1 MEKKLGIKV
10 ISNTCGV
17 LPHTIRTWERRYSTF
32 RPERSLNGQRLYSED
47 DLVRAKLIMLLLE
60 QGHQISQISTYS
72 SDELQELV
80 TDTIEVL
87 DEDNFYIDRSVKSLL
102 GHLEKYDIDN
112 VVTEI
117 EHLRLSVGAKDFI
130 FLVVLPVMQEIG
142 LLVAK
147 GKYSVTQEHIIST
160 IVRAQLGQ
168 LTLPNIG
175 PKYKRMILATPEG
188 NLHELSILIA
198 DILCRANRVPT
209 TYLGAAHPA
218 ECLAEAANALD
229 GTTIVMGVVSS
240 DHWDYG
246 NNILK
251 YLEKLDR
258 NLNKEVEIILGGGWE
273 MDFPEYH
280 NIKTIK
286 VMKSFDDFDQQLA

>member
-1 MEKKLGIKV
+1 MDKKLGIKV

-17 LPHTIRTWERRYSTF
+17 LPHTIRTWERRYGTF

-47 DLVRAKLIMLLLE
+47 DLVRAKLIVLLLE
-60 QGHQISQISTYS
+60 HGHQISQISDYS
-72 SDELQELV
+72 AEELQELV
-80 TDTIEVL
+80 SDTAQAL
-87 DEDNFYIDRSVKSLL
+87 DDDNFYIERSVKSLL
-102 GHLEKYDIDN
+102 GYLERYDIDN

-168 LTLPNIG
+168 LSLPNIG
-175 PKYKRMILATPEG
+175 PKHKRMILATPEG

-218 ECLAEAANALD
+218 ECLAEATNALD
-229 GTTIVMGVVSS
+229 GSTIVMGVVSS

-246 NNILK
+246 QNILK
-251 YLEKLDR
+251 YLEKLDK
-258 NLNKEVEIILGGGWE
+258 NLNKEVEVILGGGWE
-273 MDFPEYH
+273 MDFPSYQ
-280 NIKTIK
+280 NIRAIK
-286 VMKSFDDFDQQLA
+286 VMKSFDELDQQLI